1 MSTSTATTSVI
12 TSSELTLASHPHHNT
27 HTHTH
32 TLHSHSHSH
41 TQRLGLGLGVGVGV
55 GVGIGVGVGDT
66 SLSPIHQ
73 QNTSPLGQNGV
84 PLLTTMHRSP
94 DSPQPE
100 LATMTNVNV
109 LDLHTD
115 SSKLYDKEAVFIYET
130 PKVVMPADGNGAGAG
145 SGNSN
150 GGHDADG
157 QVIDAR
163 IAAQLGSQHLAPPQ
177 QQQQQQQQTEHQP
190 LAKIEFD
197 ENQIIRVVGPNGE
210 QQQIISREI
219 INGEHHILS
228 RNEAGEHIL
237 TRIVSDPSKL
247 MPNDN
252 AVATAMYNQ
261 AQKLNNEHQGV
272 YQTSPLPLDASVLHY
287 GNDNVIKTEA
297 EIYEDHKKHASAVAA
312 AAAAGAGSII
322 YTTSDPNGV
331 NVNVKQLPHLAGVPQ
346 KLDPELYQPD
356 KHIDLIYNDGSK
368 TVIYSTS
375 DQKGLEIYSGGDIGS
390 LVSSD
395 GQVVVQAGLPYAT
408 TTSATGQP
416 VYIVADV
423 EEHLQGNAS
432 NAGKLNGQTTPID
445 VSGLSQNEIQGF
457 LLGSHPSSSGST
469 TGVVSTTTISN
480 QQHQQHQQ
488 QQQQHQQHQQQ
499 QQQQQQQQ
507 HANDNIVTITTAGVG
522 SAGSIVSTSVQQQ
535 QQQQQQLLSIKREP
549 EDLSKD
555 PKNAANANGSVITQK
570 ILDAGCTEAETR
582 PQLELATATTTTTT
596 ATATATRTSTASA
609 SPASSTRNLEMYATT
624 GGTQIYLQTSHQN
637 GSGNSATSVSQPNAL
652 QPQSPSPGPYITT
665 DGYGMYTTTRLPPG
679 PPPTA
684 TFITEPYYREYFAP
698 DGQGGYVPASAA
710 AAASSAR
717 SLYGEDVSVTQPQP
731 VGGVYEA
738 RFSSQA
744 PTTTTVLTSSNAHH
758 QQHSQQHQ
766 QQQQQQ
772 QQQQLQQQQ
781 EQSGK
786 SNGTPLYAKA
796 ITAAG
801 LTVDLPSPDSGIGT
815 DAITPRDQ
823 NHMQQSFDYTEL
835 CQPGTLID
843 ANGSIPVSVNS
854 IQQRTV
860 VHGSQNSPTT
870 SLVDTSTNGSTRSRP
885 WHDFGRQNDADK
897 IQIPKIFTNVGFRYN
912 LESPISSSQRREDD
926 RITYINKG
934 QFYGIT
940 LEYVHDAEK
949 PIKNTTVKSVIMLM
963 FREEKSPEDEIKA
976 WQFWHSRQHSVKQR
990 ILDADTKNSVGLV
1003 GCIEEVSHNAIAVY
1017 WNPLESSAKINIAV
1031 QCLSTD
1037 FSSQKGV
1044 KGLPLH
1050 VQIDTFEDPRDA
1062 SVFHRGYCQIKVFC
1076 DKGAE
1081 RKTRDE
1087 ERRAAK
1093 RKMTA
1098 TGRKKLDELYHPVTD
1113 RSEFYGMQDLAKPP
1127 VLFSPAEDMEKSFYG
1142 HETDSP
1148 ELKGASP
1155 FLLHGQKVA
1164 TPTLKFHNHFPPDMQ
1179 TSDKKDHILDQ
1190 SMLASTPLSD
1200 FGPPMKRGR
1209 MTPPTTERVMLYVRQ
1224 ENEEVYTPLHV
1235 VPPTTIGLLNAI
1247 ENKYKIST
1255 TSINNIY
1262 RTNKKGITAKIDDD
1276 MISFYCNE
1284 DIFLLEVQQIEDDLY
1299 DVTLTELPNQ

>member
-1 MSTSTATTSVI
+1 MSTSAATTSVI
-12 TSSELTLASHPHHNT
+12 TSNELSLSAHGHAHGHGHAHQLHQHPH
-27 HTHTH
+27 
-32 TLHSHSHSH
+32 S
-41 TQRLGLGLGVGVGV
+41 RLGVGVGV
-55 GVGIGVGVGDT
+55 GILSDA
-66 SLSPIHQ
+66 SLSPIQ
-73 QNTSPLGQNGV
+73 QGSGGGGGGGNNNNTSPLAPNGV

-115 SSKLYDKEAVFIYET
+115 NSKLYDKEAVFIYET
-130 PKVVMPADGNGAGAG
+130 PKVVMPSDGGGGAGGGGAG
-145 SGNSN
+145 GPPDE
-150 GGHDADG
+150 GHA
-157 QVIDAR
+157 IDAR
-163 IAAQLGSQHLAPPQ
+163 IAAQLGQNSNQ
-177 QQQQQQQQTEHQP
+177 QQHQAEHQP

-261 AQKLNNEHQGV
+261 AQKMNNDHGQSV

-287 GNDNVIKTEA
+287 SGGNDSNVIKTEA
-297 EIYEDHKKHASAVAA
+297 DIYEDHKKAAAA
-312 AAAAGAGSII
+312 AAAAGGGSII
-322 YTTSDPNGV
+322 YTTTDPNGV
-331 NVNVKQLPHLAGVPQ
+331 NVNVKQLPHLAVPQ
-346 KLDPELYQPD
+346 KLDPDLYQAD

-368 TVIYSTS
+368 TVIYSTT

-390 LVSSD
+390 LVSD

-408 TTSATGQP
+408 ATGTGGQP
-416 VYIVADV
+416 VYIVADGALPAGV
-423 EEHLQGNAS
+423 EEHLQS
-432 NAGKLNGQTTPID
+432 GKLNGQTTPID

-457 LLGSHPSSSGST
+457 LLGSHPSSSATVTT
-469 TGVVSTTTISN
+469 TGVVSTTTIS
-480 QQHQQHQQ
+480 H
-488 QQQQHQQHQQQ
+488 HQQQ
-499 QQQQQQQQ
+499 QQQQQQQHQQQQ
-507 HANDNIVTITTAGVG
+507 HPGDIVSAAGVG
-522 SAGSIVSTSVQQQ
+522 SAGSIVSSAVQQQ
-535 QQQQQQLLSIKREP
+535 QQLISIKREP
-549 EDLSKD
+549 EDLRKD
-555 PKNAANANGSVITQK
+555 PKNGNITGATAANGAGSVITQK
-570 ILDAGCTEAETR
+570 
-582 PQLELATATTTTTT
+582 
-596 ATATATRTSTASA
+596 
-609 SPASSTRNLEMYATT
+609 
-624 GGTQIYLQTSHQN
+624 
-637 GSGNSATSVSQPNAL
+637 
-652 QPQSPSPGPYITT
+652 
-665 DGYGMYTTTRLPPG
+665 
-679 PPPTA
+679 
-684 TFITEPYYREYFAP
+684 
-698 DGQGGYVPASAA
+698 
-710 AAASSAR
+710 
-717 SLYGEDVSVTQPQP
+717 
-731 VGGVYEA
+731 
-738 RFSSQA
+738 
-744 PTTTTVLTSSNAHH
+744 
-758 QQHSQQHQ
+758 
-766 QQQQQQ
+766 
-772 QQQQLQQQQ
+772 
-781 EQSGK
+781 
-786 SNGTPLYAKA
+786 
-796 ITAAG
+796 
-801 LTVDLPSPDSGIGT
+801 
-815 DAITPRDQ
+815 
-823 NHMQQSFDYTEL
+823 SFDYTEL

-897 IQIPKIFTNVGFRYN
+897 IQIPKIFTNVGFRYH

-940 LEYVHDAEK
+940 LEYVHDADK

-1050 VQIDTFEDPRDA
+1050 VQIDTFEDPRDTA
-1062 SVFHRGYCQIKVFC
+1062 VFHRGYCQIKVFC

-1113 RSEFYGMQDLAKPP
+1113 RSEFYGMQDFAKPP

-1148 ELKGASP
+1148 DLKGASP

-1179 TSDKKDHILDQ
+1179 TDKKDHILDQ
-1190 SMLASTPLSD
+1190 NMLSSTPLTD

-1209 MTPPTTERVMLYVRQ
+1209 MTPPTSERVMLYVRQ

>member
-1 MSTSTATTSVI
+1 MQEATSTTNYALSYTDWM
-12 TSSELTLASHPHHNT
+12 SEPRRGFSLDPQSDPHHQEQQEL
-27 HTHTH
+27 
-32 TLHSHSHSH
+32 LHHHYYHPSESVKETS
-41 TQRLGLGLGVGVGV
+41 LGL
-55 GVGIGVGVGDT
+55 
-66 SLSPIHQ
+66 IHQ
-73 QNTSPLGQNGV
+73 DQQQEQHHHHQQHHHV
-84 PLLTTMHRSP
+84 PLTAAGLM
-94 DSPQPE
+94 Q
-100 LATMTNVNV
+100 
-109 LDLHTD
+109 
-115 SSKLYDKEAVFIYET
+115 AV
-130 PKVVMPADGNGAGAG
+130 
-145 SGNSN
+145 
-150 GGHDADG
+150 
-157 QVIDAR
+157 
-163 IAAQLGSQHLAPPQ
+163 AAEIQL
-177 QQQQQQQQTEHQP
+177 
-190 LAKIEFD
+190 
-197 ENQIIRVVGPNGE
+197 GE
-210 QQQIISREI
+210 QQE
-219 INGEHHILS
+219 
-228 RNEAGEHIL
+228 
-237 TRIVSDPSKL
+237 
-247 MPNDN
+247 
-252 AVATAMYNQ
+252 
-261 AQKLNNEHQGV
+261 
-272 YQTSPLPLDASVLHY
+272 
-287 GNDNVIKTEA
+287 
-297 EIYEDHKKHASAVAA
+297 
-312 AAAAGAGSII
+312 
-322 YTTSDPNGV
+322 
-331 NVNVKQLPHLAGVPQ
+331 QLPPQ
-346 KLDPELYQPD
+346 HSNPSENSAYP
-356 KHIDLIYNDGSK
+356 
-368 TVIYSTS
+368 IYSYYRS
-375 DQKGLEIYSGGDIGS
+375 EDEKESHDSPGDIAWS
-390 LVSSD
+390 
-395 GQVVVQAGLPYAT
+395 
-408 TTSATGQP
+408 
-416 VYIVADV
+416 
-423 EEHLQGNAS
+423 
-432 NAGKLNGQTTPID
+432 GKLNGQTTPID

-457 LLGSHPSSSGST
+457 LLGSHPSSSATVTT
-469 TGVVSTTTISN
+469 TGVVSTTTIS
-480 QQHQQHQQ
+480 H
-488 QQQQHQQHQQQ
+488 HQQQ
-499 QQQQQQQQ
+499 QQQQQQQHQQQQQQ
-507 HANDNIVTITTAGVG
+507 HPGDIVSAAGVG
-522 SAGSIVSTSVQQQ
+522 SAGSIVSSAVQQQ
-535 QQQQQQLLSIKREP
+535 QQQQQLISIKREP
-549 EDLSKD
+549 EDLRKD
-555 PKNAANANGSVITQK
+555 PKNGNIAGATAANGAGSVITQK
-570 ILDAGCTEAETR
+570 ILHASEAVR
-582 PQLELATATTTTTT
+582 PSTTTSEAGSGLGAPGSNTPSPPLAAAPPHSPSTT
-596 ATATATRTSTASA
+596 A
-609 SPASSTRNLEMYATT
+609 MYATT
-624 GGTQIYLQTSHQN
+624 GGTQIYLQTSHPSAA
-637 GSGNSATSVSQPNAL
+637 SGAGGGAGPAGAAGGGGGGGGVSL
-652 QPQSPSPGPYITT
+652 QAQSPSPGPYITAN
-665 DGYGMYTTTRLPPG
+665 DYGMYTASRLPPG
-679 PPPTA
+679 PPPTSTS
-684 TFITEPYYREYFAP
+684 TFIAEPSYYREYFAP
-698 DGQGGYVPASAA
+698 DGQGGYVPAST
-710 AAASSAR
+710 R
-717 SLYGEDVSVTQPQP
+717 SLYGDVDVSVSQP
-731 VGGVYEA
+731 GGVVTYEG
-738 RFSSQA
+738 RFAGSVPPPA
-744 PTTTTVLTSSNAHH
+744 TTTVLTSSLHH
-758 QQHSQQHQ
+758 QQQPQHHQQHQ
-766 QQQQQQ
+766 QQQQQHHTHPHPQ
-772 QQQQLQQQQ
+772 DA
-781 EQSGK
+781 K
-786 SNGTPLYAKA
+786 SNGGATPLYAKA

-823 NHMQQSFDYTEL
+823 TNIQQSFDYTEL

-897 IQIPKIFTNVGFRYN
+897 IQIPKIFTNVGFRYH

-940 LEYVHDAEK
+940 LEYVHDADK

-1062 SVFHRGYCQIKVFC
+1062 AVFHRGYCQIKVFC

-1113 RSEFYGMQDLAKPP
+1113 RSEFYGMQDFAKPP
-1127 VLFSPAEDMEKSFYG
+1127 VLFSPAEDMEKVGQLGIGTGTTTTTATTNTGMTFNPLSNGNSNSNSHSSLQSFYG

-1148 ELKGASP
+1148 DLKGASP

-1179 TSDKKDHILDQ
+1179 TDKKDHILDQ
-1190 SMLASTPLSD
+1190 NMLTSTPLTD

-1209 MTPPTTERVMLYVRQ
+1209 MTPPTSERVMLYVRQ

>member
-1 MSTSTATTSVI
+1 MSTSAATTSVI
-12 TSSELTLASHPHHNT
+12 TSNELSLSAHGHAHGHGHAHQLHQHPH
-27 HTHTH
+27 
-32 TLHSHSHSH
+32 S
-41 TQRLGLGLGVGVGV
+41 RLGVGVGV
-55 GVGIGVGVGDT
+55 GILSDA
-66 SLSPIHQ
+66 SLSPIQ
-73 QNTSPLGQNGV
+73 QGSGGGGGGGNNNNTSPLAPNGV

-115 SSKLYDKEAVFIYET
+115 NSKLYDKEAVFIYET
-130 PKVVMPADGNGAGAG
+130 PKVVMPSDGGGGAGGGGAG
-145 SGNSN
+145 GPPDE
-150 GGHDADG
+150 GHA
-157 QVIDAR
+157 IDAR
-163 IAAQLGSQHLAPPQ
+163 IAAQLGQNSNQ
-177 QQQQQQQQTEHQP
+177 QQHQAEHQP

-261 AQKLNNEHQGV
+261 AQKMNNDHGQSV

-287 GNDNVIKTEA
+287 SGGNDSNVIKTEA
-297 EIYEDHKKHASAVAA
+297 DIYEDHKKAAAA
-312 AAAAGAGSII
+312 AAAAGGGSII
-322 YTTSDPNGV
+322 YTTTDPNGV
-331 NVNVKQLPHLAGVPQ
+331 NVNVKQLPHLAVPQ
-346 KLDPELYQPD
+346 KLDPDLYQAD

-368 TVIYSTS
+368 TVIYSTT

-390 LVSSD
+390 LVSD

-408 TTSATGQP
+408 ATGTGGQP
-416 VYIVADV
+416 VYIVADGALPAGV
-423 EEHLQGNAS
+423 EEHLQS
-432 NAGKLNGQTTPID
+432 GKLNGQTTPID

-457 LLGSHPSSSGST
+457 LLGSHPSSSATVTT
-469 TGVVSTTTISN
+469 TGVVSTTTIS
-480 QQHQQHQQ
+480 H
-488 QQQQHQQHQQQ
+488 HQQQ
-499 QQQQQQQQ
+499 QQQQQQQHQQQQ
-507 HANDNIVTITTAGVG
+507 HPGDIVSAAGVG
-522 SAGSIVSTSVQQQ
+522 SAGSIVSSAVQQQ
-535 QQQQQQLLSIKREP
+535 QQLISIKREP
-549 EDLSKD
+549 EDLRKD
-555 PKNAANANGSVITQK
+555 PKNGNITGATAANGAGSVITQK
-570 ILDAGCTEAETR
+570 
-582 PQLELATATTTTTT
+582 
-596 ATATATRTSTASA
+596 
-609 SPASSTRNLEMYATT
+609 
-624 GGTQIYLQTSHQN
+624 
-637 GSGNSATSVSQPNAL
+637 
-652 QPQSPSPGPYITT
+652 
-665 DGYGMYTTTRLPPG
+665 
-679 PPPTA
+679 
-684 TFITEPYYREYFAP
+684 
-698 DGQGGYVPASAA
+698 
-710 AAASSAR
+710 
-717 SLYGEDVSVTQPQP
+717 
-731 VGGVYEA
+731 
-738 RFSSQA
+738 
-744 PTTTTVLTSSNAHH
+744 
-758 QQHSQQHQ
+758 
-766 QQQQQQ
+766 
-772 QQQQLQQQQ
+772 
-781 EQSGK
+781 
-786 SNGTPLYAKA
+786 
-796 ITAAG
+796 
-801 LTVDLPSPDSGIGT
+801 
-815 DAITPRDQ
+815 
-823 NHMQQSFDYTEL
+823 SFDYTEL

-897 IQIPKIFTNVGFRYN
+897 IQIPKIFTNVGFRYH

-940 LEYVHDAEK
+940 LEYVHDADK

-1050 VQIDTFEDPRDA
+1050 VQIDTFEDPRDTA
-1062 SVFHRGYCQIKVFC
+1062 VFHRGYCQIKVFC

-1113 RSEFYGMQDLAKPP
+1113 RSEFYGMQDFAKPP
-1127 VLFSPAEDMEKSFYG
+1127 VLFSPAEDMEKVGLPSQAGGTGMTFNPLSLSNGNSNSNSHSSLQSFYG

-1148 ELKGASP
+1148 DLKGASP

-1179 TSDKKDHILDQ
+1179 TDKKDHILDQ
-1190 SMLASTPLSD
+1190 NMLSSTPLTD

-1209 MTPPTTERVMLYVRQ
+1209 MTPPTSERVMLYVRQ

>member
-12 TSSELTLASHPHHNT
+12 TSNELSLSHG
-27 HTHTH
+27 
-32 TLHSHSHSH
+32 HSHGHNHAHNLHQHQQHS
-41 TQRLGLGLGVGVGV
+41 RLGVGVGV
-55 GVGIGVGVGDT
+55 GVGILSDA
-66 SLSPIHQ
+66 SLSPIQ
-73 QNTSPLGQNGV
+73 QGSGGNNGGGGGGGGGNNNNSSPLAPNGV

-115 SSKLYDKEAVFIYET
+115 NSKLYDKEAVFIYET
-130 PKVVMPADGNGAGAG
+130 PKVVMPPDGGPGGGGG
-145 SGNSN
+145 SNPDE
-150 GGHDADG
+150 GHA
-157 QVIDAR
+157 IDAR
-163 IAAQLGSQHLAPPQ
+163 IAAQMGNQ
-177 QQQQQQQQTEHQP
+177 QAQQQQQQQTEHQP

-261 AQKLNNEHQGV
+261 AQKMNNDHGQGNV

-287 GNDNVIKTEA
+287 SGGNDSNVIKTEA
-297 EIYEDHKKHASAVAA
+297 DIYEDHKKHAAAAAAA
-312 AAAAGAGSII
+312 AAAAGGGPII

-331 NVNVKQLPHLAGVPQ
+331 VKQLPHLSVPQ
-346 KLDPELYQPD
+346 KLDPDLYQTD

-368 TVIYSTS
+368 TVIYSTT

-390 LVSSD
+390 LVSD

-408 TTSATGQP
+408 ATGAGGQP
-416 VYIVADV
+416 VYIVADGALPAGV
-423 EEHLQGNAS
+423 EEHLQS
-432 NAGKLNGQTTPID
+432 GKLNGQTTPID

-457 LLGSHPSSSGST
+457 LLGSHPSSSATVTT
-469 TGVVSTTTISN
+469 TGVVSTTTIS
-480 QQHQQHQQ
+480 H
-488 QQQQHQQHQQQ
+488 HQQQ
-499 QQQQQQQQ
+499 QQQQQQQHQQQQQQ
-507 HANDNIVTITTAGVG
+507 HPGDIVSAAGVG
-522 SAGSIVSTSVQQQ
+522 SAGSIVSSAVQQQ
-535 QQQQQQLLSIKREP
+535 QQQQQLISIKREP
-549 EDLSKD
+549 EDLRKD
-555 PKNAANANGSVITQK
+555 PKNGNIAGATAANGAGSVITQK
-570 ILDAGCTEAETR
+570 
-582 PQLELATATTTTTT
+582 
-596 ATATATRTSTASA
+596 
-609 SPASSTRNLEMYATT
+609 
-624 GGTQIYLQTSHQN
+624 
-637 GSGNSATSVSQPNAL
+637 
-652 QPQSPSPGPYITT
+652 
-665 DGYGMYTTTRLPPG
+665 
-679 PPPTA
+679 
-684 TFITEPYYREYFAP
+684 
-698 DGQGGYVPASAA
+698 
-710 AAASSAR
+710 
-717 SLYGEDVSVTQPQP
+717 
-731 VGGVYEA
+731 
-738 RFSSQA
+738 
-744 PTTTTVLTSSNAHH
+744 
-758 QQHSQQHQ
+758 
-766 QQQQQQ
+766 
-772 QQQQLQQQQ
+772 
-781 EQSGK
+781 
-786 SNGTPLYAKA
+786 
-796 ITAAG
+796 
-801 LTVDLPSPDSGIGT
+801 
-815 DAITPRDQ
+815 
-823 NHMQQSFDYTEL
+823 SFDYTEL

-897 IQIPKIFTNVGFRYN
+897 IQIPKIFTNVGFRYH

-940 LEYVHDAEK
+940 LEYVHDADK

-1062 SVFHRGYCQIKVFC
+1062 AVFHRGYCQIKVFC

-1113 RSEFYGMQDLAKPP
+1113 RSEFYGMQDFAKPP

-1148 ELKGASP
+1148 DLKGASP

-1179 TSDKKDHILDQ
+1179 TDKKDHILDQ
-1190 SMLASTPLSD
+1190 NMLTSTPLTD

-1209 MTPPTTERVMLYVRQ
+1209 MTPPTSERVMLYVRQ